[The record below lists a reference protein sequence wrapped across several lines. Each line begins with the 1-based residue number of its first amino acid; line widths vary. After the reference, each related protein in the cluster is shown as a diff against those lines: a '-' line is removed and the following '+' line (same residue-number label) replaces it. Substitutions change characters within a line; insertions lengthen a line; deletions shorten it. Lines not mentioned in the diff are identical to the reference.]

1 MAIAANLASAADDRR
16 ASLKEERNRFLAFA
30 FAGADLLVEVD
41 DALGITFAVGASEGL
56 IGRDAATLLGTNF
69 AALFVE
75 ADRGI
80 VRAAAR
86 RLRSKPRMEAI
97 ALKLQRSLDGAT
109 IPVVLSGCHLPLFR
123 GRLHFAIS
131 LLRPALTGAHPDVQ
145 SGLLARDSFEAAVQ
159 GVIASPSTLSPT
171 AALDL
176 LQVKGIEKIRARSGE
191 DAIGALFTEIGDF
204 LRTHAAC
211 GGMAGRIGPDR
222 LAAIRDGNTEVDFAQ
237 EIEAIFRAYDPD
249 GDNLTVEERSIALD
263 VAQLEPSDAT
273 KALTYALRKFS
284 ETDIEKLSFGS
295 LSGAFRDMVAKT
307 SERLATVR
315 NALNEKGL
323 KLVFQPVVDL
333 AWQNICHYEVLS
345 RFDGNKSPYETIHF
359 AEEVGLIED
368 LDLIVCQRTLK
379 FLETASHAGTLS
391 LAVNLSGRSVE
402 NDLFV
407 EALEKLLQQYPK
419 LRNRLL
425 FEITEST
432 SIADLPRADRIAQS
446 LRRAGHKICLDDFG
460 AGAASFPYLRAFH
473 VDYVK
478 IDGAYVRHMSDG
490 ERDRQI
496 LKAIVAMCQ
505 SVKTP
510 MIAEMIEHADEV
522 VSLKRLGV
530 QFGQGY
536 HFGKPAE
543 LGAGSL

>member
-1 MAIAANLASAADDRR
+1 MAIAANLASATDDRR
-16 ASLKEERNRFLAFA
+16 ANLKEERNRFLAFA
-30 FAGADLLVEVD
+30 FAAADLLVEVD
-41 DALGITFAVGASEGL
+41 DALAITFAVGASEGL
-56 IGRDAATLLGTNF
+56 IGRDAATLLSSNF

-86 RLRSKPRMEAI
+86 RMRSKPRLEPI
-97 ALKLQRSLDGAT
+97 ALKLQRAIDGAT
-109 IPVVLSGCHLPLFR
+109 VPVVLSGCHLPFFR
-123 GRLHFAIS
+123 NRLHFAIS
-131 LLRPALTGAHPDVQ
+131 MLRPALTGANADAQ

-159 GVIASPSTLSPT
+159 DVIASPGTLSPT

-176 LQVKGIEKIRARSGE
+176 LQVNGIEKIRAHAGE
-191 DAIGALFTEIGDF
+191 GAIGALFTEIGDF

-211 GGMAGRIGPDR
+211 GGIAGRIGPNR
-222 LAAIRDGNTEVDFAQ
+222 LAAMRDGNTEVDFAQ

-249 GDNLTVEERSIALD
+249 GTSLSVEERSIALD
-263 VAQLEPSDAT
+263 VAKLEPSDAT

-295 LSGAFRDMVAKT
+295 LSESFRDMVAKT

-315 NALNEKGL
+315 NALNEKGM

-333 AWQNICHYEVLS
+333 AQQNICHYEVLS
-345 RFDGNKSPYETIHF
+345 RFDGNKSPFETIQF
-359 AEEVGLIED
+359 AEEIGLIED

-379 FLETASHAGTLS
+379 FLETASLAGTLS
-391 LAVNLSGRSVE
+391 LAVNLSGRSIE

-407 EALEKLLQQYPK
+407 DALEKLLLQYPK
-419 LRNRLL
+419 LRNRIL

-432 SIADLPRADRIAQS
+432 SIADLARADRIAQA
-446 LRRAGHKICLDDFG
+446 LRGAGHKICLDDFG
-460 AGAASFPYLRAFH
+460 AGAASFPYLRALH

-478 IDGAYVRHMSDG
+478 IDGAYVRHMNDS
-490 ERDRQI
+490 ERDKQI
-496 LKAIVAMCQ
+496 LKAIVGMCQ

-510 MIAEMIEHADEV
+510 MIAEMIEHTDEV

-530 QFGQGY
+530 QYGQGY

>member
-1 MAIAANLASAADDRR
+1 MAIAANLAPATDDRR
-16 ASLKEERNRFLAFA
+16 ANLKEERNRFLAFS
-30 FAGADLLVEVD
+30 FAAADLLIEVD
-41 DALGITFAVGASEGL
+41 DDLAITFAAGASEGL
-56 IGRDAATLLGTNF
+56 IGRDAGALIDRNF
-69 AALFVE
+69 ADLFVE

-86 RLRSKPRMEAI
+86 RLRRKPRMDPI
-97 ALKLQRSLDGAT
+97 ALKLQRAADGAT
-109 IPVVLSGCHLPLFR
+109 VPVVLSGCHLPLFKTR
-123 GRLHFAIS
+123 RHFALS
-131 LLRPALTGAHPDVQ
+131 VLRPALTGAPADAQ

-159 GVIASPSTLSPT
+159 DVIANRGTLSPT

-176 LQVKGIEKIRARSGE
+176 LQVKGIDTIRARAGE
-191 DAIGALFTEIGDF
+191 GAIGALFTEIGDF

-211 GGMAGRIGPDR
+211 GGIAGRIGPDR
-222 LAAIRDGNTEVDFAQ
+222 LAAMRDGTTEVDFAQ

-249 GDNLTVEERSIALD
+249 GTSLSVEERSIALD
-263 VAQLEPSDAT
+263 VAQLEPADAT

-295 LSGAFRDMVAKT
+295 LSESFREMVSKT

-315 NALNEKGL
+315 NALNEKGMR
-323 KLVFQPVVDL
+323 LVFQPVVAL
-333 AWQNICHYEVLS
+333 ADQTVCHYEVLT
-345 RFDGNKSPYETIHF
+345 RFDGNKSPFETIQF

-379 FLETASHAGTLS
+379 FLETASLNGTLS
-391 LAVNLSGRSVE
+391 LAVNLSGRSIE
-402 NDLFV
+402 NDIFV
-407 EALEKLLQQYPK
+407 DALEKLLQQFPK
-419 LRNRLL
+419 LRGRIL

-432 SIADLPRADRIAQS
+432 SIADLARANRIAQD

-478 IDGAYVRHMSDG
+478 IDGAYVRHMNDS
-490 ERDRQI
+490 ERDKQI

-510 MIAEMIEHADEV
+510 MIAEMIEYADEV
-522 VSLKRLGV
+522 VALKRLGV
-530 QFGQGY
+530 QYGQGY